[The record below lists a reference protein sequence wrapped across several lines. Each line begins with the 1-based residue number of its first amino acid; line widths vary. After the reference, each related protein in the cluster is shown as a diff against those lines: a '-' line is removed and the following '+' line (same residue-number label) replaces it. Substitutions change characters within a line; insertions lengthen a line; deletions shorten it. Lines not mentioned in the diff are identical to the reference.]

1 MASHWQELV
10 RCATDFAG
18 AAHLPAG
25 ADARVPAERRPSW
38 RTLRV
43 EHLAFGYGRGR
54 GLEVA
59 GLELRRGGR
68 VALVGESG
76 SGKSTLL
83 RLLAGLYEA
92 EGARLRL
99 DGAPIGATALHGF
112 ATLVPQ
118 TPEIFEA
125 TLLDNLTLG
134 RELPLIRVL
143 AACETAELTQV
154 VAGLPQGLATPL
166 GERGANL
173 SGGQKQRV
181 AIARAI
187 LAADP
192 QGLLL
197 LDEPT
202 SSLDPET
209 EARLYEKLVASFPE
223 ACIVSSIHRPHL
235 LWRFDE
241 VVEMAAGRIIA
252 RRSTAPASVEAEA
265 QPLAA

>member
-1 MASHWQELV
+1 V
-10 RCATDFAG
+10 AG
-18 AAHLPAG
+18 
-25 ADARVPAERRPSW
+25 W
-38 RTLRV
+38 RILEV
-43 EHLAFGYGRGR
+43 EHLDFAYARGAGIGIAGLTLQRGR
-54 GLEVA
+54 
-59 GLELRRGGR
+59 RI
-68 VALVGESG
+68 ALVGESG

-99 DGAPIGATALHGF
+99 DGAPIGAAALHGL

-125 TLLDNLTLG
+125 SLLDNLTMG
-134 RELPLIRVL
+134 REVPLVRVL

-154 VAGLPQGLATPL
+154 IAGLPQGLATPL

-181 AIARAI
+181 ALARAI

-192 QGLLL
+192 TGLLV

-209 EARLYEKLVASFPE
+209 EARLYEKLAPAFPE

-241 VVEMAAGRIIA
+241 VIEMAAGRIVERRAVPHMVPEEPDEA
-252 RRSTAPASVEAEA
+252 R
-265 QPLAA
+265 PLAA

>member
-1 MASHWQELV
+1 MW
-10 RCATDFAG
+10 
-18 AAHLPAG
+18 
-25 ADARVPAERRPSW
+25 ARRDVWRR
-38 RTLRV
+38 LEV
-43 EHLAFGYGRGR
+43 EHLDFTYARGT
-54 GLEVA
+54 GIHVA
-59 GLELRRGGR
+59 GLALERGRRI
-68 VALVGESG
+68 ALVGESG

-83 RLLAGLYEA
+83 HLLAGLYEA

-99 DGAPIGATALHGF
+99 DGAPIDAAGLHAL

-125 TLLDNLTLG
+125 SLLENLTMG
-134 RELPLIRVL
+134 REVPRARVL
-143 AACETAELTQV
+143 AACETAELIQV
-154 VAGLPQGLATPL
+154 IAGLPQGLATPL

-181 AIARAI
+181 ALARAI

-192 QGLLL
+192 TGLLL

-209 EARLYEKLVASFPE
+209 EARLYEKLAAAFPE

-241 VVEMAAGRIIA
+241 VIEMAAGRIA
-252 RRSTAPASVEAEA
+252 DRRAVPLVVKEEAEA
-265 QPLAA
+265 PPLAA